1 MATLIGR
8 EVYFIERGRLF
19 KGMVES
25 VDYEETPVIATV
37 VDEKFN
43 RMPVQASSL
52 NLTLEDAIK
61 ACKLNAKYWQKQAD
75 KLRNQLDE

>member
-19 KGMVES
+19 KGTVES
-25 VDYEETPVIATV
+25 VDYEETPVIATI

-43 RMPVQASSL
+43 RMTVNASFL
-52 NLTLEDAIK
+52 KLTVEDAIK
-61 ACKLNAKYWQKQAD
+61 SCELIAKYWQKQAD